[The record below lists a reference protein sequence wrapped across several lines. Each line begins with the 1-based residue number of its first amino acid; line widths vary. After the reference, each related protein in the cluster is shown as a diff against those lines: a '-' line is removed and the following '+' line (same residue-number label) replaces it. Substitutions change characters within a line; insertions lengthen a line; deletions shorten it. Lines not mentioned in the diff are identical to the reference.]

1 MEESSLCRGTEPP
14 FSFNMRGGGGGR
26 QQQQDFFC
34 RRDVVFTSPDKNDK
48 QTLICSV
55 ISPVDPSSSPLT
67 PATGR
72 SLHTSSSNRDEEGL
86 GPVDVRLRGLCRA

>member
-34 RRDVVFTSPDKNDK
+34 RRDVVFTSPDINDK
-48 QTLICSV
+48 QNT
-55 ISPVDPSSSPLT
+55 
-67 PATGR
+67 
-72 SLHTSSSNRDEEGL
+72 HML
-86 GPVDVRLRGLCRA
+86 GHQPC